1 MTRTLGSLLLV
12 LLACTGC
19 QSLKPPTVAVDGASV
34 GAIDADGFTLD
45 VKLNVT
51 NPNDRDVPVGKSTYK
66 LALAGTNVASGSAKP
81 DVTIP
86 ANGTA
91 PVTLPITVKFDD
103 LLNLGTAI
111 IRDPSRL
118 RYDVDA
124 NVKIGGGFAS
134 ASQGFSHRGDV
145 DITQIDPVAL
155 LKNRSLRKLGESLL
169 RGLTEE

>member
-1 MTRTLGSLLLV
+1 MLRTLCCLLLLTGSV
-12 LLACTGC
+12 GC
-19 QSLKPPTVAVDGASV
+19 QSVKPPTVAVDGARV

-45 VKLNVT
+45 VQLNVT

-66 LALAGTNVASGSAKP
+66 LALAGTKVASGAADP

-91 PVTLPITVKFDD
+91 AVTLPITVKFDD
-103 LLNLGTAI
+103 LLNVGTAI
-111 IRDPSRL
+111 VRDPARL

-124 NVKIGGGFAS
+124 NVKIGSGFAS
-134 ASQGFSHRGDV
+134 ASRGFSHRGDV
-145 DITQIDPVAL
+145 DITDINPVDL

>member
-1 MTRTLGSLLLV
+1 MNRVLGCALV
-12 LLACTGC
+12 LLASAGC
-19 QSLKPPTVAVDGASV
+19 QTLKQPVVAVDGASV

-51 NPNDRDVPVGKSTYK
+51 NPNDRDVPVGKTKYK
-66 LALAGTNVASGSAKP
+66 LALAGKELVTGAADP

-91 PVTLPITVKFDD
+91 AVVVPMTVRFDNFLD
-103 LLNLGTAI
+103 LGPAI
-111 IRDPSRL
+111 LQNPTRL

-124 NVKIGGGFAS
+124 NLKIGSGFAS
-134 ASQGFSHRGDV
+134 ASRGFSHRGDV
-145 DITQIDPVAL
+145 DVTQLNPVDL

-169 RGLTEE
+169 RGLTAE